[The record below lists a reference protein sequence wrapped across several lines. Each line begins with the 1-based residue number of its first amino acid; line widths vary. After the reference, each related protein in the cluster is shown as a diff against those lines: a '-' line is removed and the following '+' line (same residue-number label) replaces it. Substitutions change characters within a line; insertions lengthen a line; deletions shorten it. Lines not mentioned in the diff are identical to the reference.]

1 MATFGTPETKSGDAA
16 NALKAALQLIDETEA
31 FNKDLQSRG
40 IEPIKVSVGVHFG
53 PVILGDIGP
62 SRRLEFAVVGDTVN
76 VASRLEASTRELGC
90 KCVVSEELM
99 RRAGLDENA
108 SNPDFKFSAKNQI
121 KLRGRET
128 SINVWTV

>member
-1 MATFGTPETKSGDAA
+1 MATFGTPETKPGDAA
-16 NALKAALQLIDETEA
+16 NALRAATQLIEETEA
-31 FNKDLQSRG
+31 FNRELEAKG
-40 IEPIKVSVGVHFG
+40 IAPIQVSIGVHFG

-99 RRAGLDENA
+99 RHAELSGDDALPQKA
-108 SNPDFKFSAKNQI
+108 FSAREPI
-121 KLRGRET
+121 KLRGRQS
-128 SINVWTV
+128 SINVWTA